1 MAPGWGFRRSTALH
15 SSAVVGSSAASQP
28 GEGAAFLVYIPV
40 VEGEVVEMAVQ
51 TNGEVPSGGETI
63 LLFDDEEH
71 IRTSMKRLLELSGY
85 DVLLGCDGLQALDI
99 YKKHQGKIGVVILD
113 ISMPKMSG
121 REALA
126 ELQQLDLAVKVLV
139 FSGYAPDAE
148 DFYEQAMG
156 VVDKP
161 PNPEDLL
168 KKVRECLDA
177 KPF

>member
-1 MAPGWGFRRSTALH
+1 MARGSGFRRSTALH
-15 SSAVVGSSAASQP
+15 SSAVVGSSAESQP

-40 VEGEVVEMAVQ
+40 VEGEVVKMAVQ
-51 TNGEVPSGGETI
+51 TNGEVPSGVEKI
-63 LLFDDEEH
+63 LVFDDEEH

-99 YKKHQGKIGVVILD
+99 YKKHQGKIGVVMLD

-126 ELQQLDLAVKVLV
+126 ELQQLDLVVKVLV
-139 FSGYAPDAE
+139 FSGNAPDAE

>member
-99 YKKHQGKIGVVILD
+99 YKKH
-113 ISMPKMSG
+113 
-121 REALA
+121 
-126 ELQQLDLAVKVLV
+126 
-139 FSGYAPDAE
+139 
-148 DFYEQAMG
+148 
-156 VVDKP
+156 
-161 PNPEDLL
+161 
-168 KKVRECLDA
+168 
-177 KPF
+177 